1 MVVIPP
7 QERMVEIR
15 RLEELRRP
23 GAKLGERPH
32 TAVLHQ
38 TTVVPLVTLGERRLE
53 PRLLIA
59 SKATA

>member
-1 MVVIPP
+1 
-7 QERMVEIR
+7 MVEIR